1 MDILL
6 NIALPVLRF
15 YRGIDNIHIEGSV
28 SQIFDSELS
37 LYFMS
42 KNGKLLVIFLTLFF

>member
-15 YRGIDNIHIEGSV
+15 YRDIDNIQIEGSM
-28 SQIFDSELS
+28 SQIFDLELS
-37 LYFMS
+37 FYSMS
-42 KNGKLLVIFLTLFF
+42 KNGKLLVIF